1 MSFKP
6 GSLSQDDVLCIAHE
20 LGSSWKMVGRV
31 LMVPEDVLDLIQ
43 EDETKVSE
51 QCYRKCNCVVCV
63 VIVGAKRFL
72 QDGR

>member
-1 MSFKP
+1 M
-6 GSLSQDDVLCIAHE
+6 G
-20 LGSSWKMVGRV
+20 
-31 LMVPEDVLDLIQ
+31 LI
-43 EDETKVSE
+43 EGEETKASE